1 MGKGRG
7 GNKGDGAYN
16 LGEEGRTLGNQL
28 SNELRDVNERNY
40 AAYNPLATRL
50 SGQVN
55 DTFDSLN
62 YYSQNVNGANGQI
75 MKTAQELKGLGNQ
88 GIAAGEDIY
97 GTGLAYGGGAAR
109 AGTGVYDQGLQ
120 YANGA
125 MDSTNAFLDR
135 LTGMGGGSMSQPNI
149 SLGSV
154 QNGSVQNGSTAAGGY
169 GADYFN
175 EWKNTYAP
183 AARQMISD
191 AQNFNTANYR
201 ENLATQAASDAAMQF
216 QNAQAQNMRS
226 MASMGVN
233 PNSGAAL
240 GMQNQAML
248 ANAAQ
253 RAGASTNTRWMAEQE
268 GWKRVQDAVNNQAG
282 SHLMGASN
290 DALGVE
296 ASVTNANTGA
306 QASVANANTA
316 AQASVANANTAAQA
330 SMANQWLD
338 SQTSLG
344 TARMDAAASAFN
356 AGLDAQSKN
365 FQTGSAGLFSGINAR
380 NDAYN
385 VAAQARMQG
394 IGQGLTGY
402 TNAGGLQHNAG
413 QLKIDSARAANELAG
428 GSLGLVMTPGEQYFQ
443 NLQAVQQPRLWGQDA
458 ITNGYN
464 TRANIRAGAAANG
477 AAQTSAGIGAVG
489 SIAAAATPAVISL
502 I

>member
-28 SNELRDVNERNY
+28 SDELRSVNERNY

-50 SGQVN
+50 SGQLN
-55 DTFDSLN
+55 DTFDSMN

-135 LTGMGGGSMSQPNI
+135 LGGMGGGASQPSI
-149 SLGSV
+149 AL
-154 QNGSVQNGSTAAGGY
+154 GSVQNGSTAAGGY

-253 RAGASTNTRWMAEQE
+253 RAGASTSTRWMAEQE

-316 AQASVANANTAAQA
+316 AQAS
-330 SMANQWLD
+330 MANQWLD

-344 TARMDAAASAFN
+344 TARMGAAASAFN
-356 AGLDAQSKN
+356 AGLDAQSRN
-365 FQTGSAGLFSGINAR
+365 FATGSAGLFSGINAR

-385 VAAQARMQG
+385 IAAQGRMQG

-402 TNAGGLQHNAG
+402 NNAGGLQSNAG
-413 QLKIDSARAANELAG
+413 QLKIDSARAASELAG

-464 TRANIRAGAAANG
+464 TRMNIRAGAAANG

-489 SIAAAATPAVISL
+489 AIAAAAI
-502 I
+502 